1 MKKRYLTLGGIVVLV
16 VVALY
21 LIGGMV
27 ISKVAVVGVEAF
39 VPQVTK
45 TSVNLDSL
53 KVSPITGSGTLKGFV
68 LGNPE
73 GFNSDHSIS
82 FEMAHMNVAPF
93 SILGDRILIE
103 KIHVS
108 GPKFNYERKLL
119 TSNIKEILKNVQAA
133 AGRPLEDEEG
143 TEVTTEPIEEATE
156 IDIKIEIKELIIDEG
171 QVSMSVAG
179 ATVPIPLPRIVLRDI
194 GTDEGG
200 IAPDEMAFEV
210 MSVVLNQ
217 VLVAVAKSPGSAVE
231 GIKNLFGGKKE
242 G

>member
-1 MKKRYLTLGGIVVLV
+1 MKKRYITFGGIVVVVLV
-16 VVALY
+16 AFY

-27 ISKVAVVGVEAF
+27 LSKVAVVGVEAF

-45 TSVNLDSL
+45 TTVNLDSL
-53 KVSPITGSGTLKGFV
+53 KVSPLTGSGTLKGFV

-73 GFNSDHSIS
+73 GFQSDYSIS
-82 FEMAHMNVAPF
+82 FDMAHMNVAPF
-93 SILGDRILIE
+93 SIMGDRILIE
-103 KIHVS
+103 KIHIS

-133 AGRPLEDEEG
+133 AGRPVEDGETPEEP
-143 TEVTTEPIEEATE
+143 VEEAPPSE
-156 IDIKIEIKELIIDEG
+156 IKIEIKELIIDEG
-171 QVSMSVAG
+171 QVAMTLAG
-179 ATVPIPLPRIVLRDI
+179 ATVPLPLPKIVLRDI

-200 IAPDEMAFEV
+200 ISPDEMTFEV

-217 VLVAVAKSPGSAVE
+217 VLMSVAKSPGATVD